1 MATHATITKIDDDK
15 RLVFGW
21 ANIIKDVNGRVLL
34 DRQDDFIDDEE
45 ELEKA
50 AYEFVLHSRD
60 GGEMHVRRGV
70 SKMVESVVLTPE
82 KQAALGIPAG
92 SVPVGWWVGFKVD
105 DDRVWDQVKKG
116 DYVGFSV
123 HGTGQRQ
130 QTLLKDDEFTDIEKG
145 AAMEMCK
152 ECGEM
157 VRKGETCKCM
167 SKSDCGCGCA
177 DCDGVAV
184 SKSMVAELTKAQK
197 ERTDKVAQVMREFK
211 AGTLKT
217 PDGKKVTDRRQALA
231 IAMSEQRAMAKGDYP
246 GHPFRGNQWT
256 GGRGGR
262 GGGGKERKGKGR
274 KGGNKG
280 PGKLSRPLKGGGKKA
295 GSIQDAAQQ
304 AATSGTVP
312 EGAVSVKN
320 VDEFL
325 AEFNKVVKQ
334 MAADGKEAANFN
346 LCKIT
351 VPGTNLFCGRN
362 KGVMRDKMPQIGG
375 KAVPGTK
382 ADKLPKNDKG
392 EVDGTPQFI
401 DALTKAGVKTNQ
413 TKKLASELKATQ
425 NELVG
430 EKVAGMTNNTAFD
443 PGKKPIFI
451 SKDGYVLDGH
461 HRWAAVVGRDAGDG
475 KLGDLTMNVIEIDM
489 GIDDLLKFSND
500 WADEFG
506 IAPKAANPSQ

>member
-167 SKSDCGCGCA
+167 SKSDCGC
-177 DCDGVAV
+177 V
-184 SKSMVAELTKAQK
+184 
-197 ERTDKVAQVMREFK
+197 
-211 AGTLKT
+211 
-217 PDGKKVTDRRQALA
+217 P
-231 IAMSEQRAMAKGDYP
+231 SEPSSTQR
-246 GHPFRGNQWT
+246 
-256 GGRGGR
+256 
-262 GGGGKERKGKGR
+262 
-274 KGGNKG
+274 
-280 PGKLSRPLKGGGKKA
+280 
-295 GSIQDAAQQ
+295 
-304 AATSGTVP
+304 
-312 EGAVSVKN
+312 
-320 VDEFL
+320 
-325 AEFNKVVKQ
+325 
-334 MAADGKEAANFN
+334 
-346 LCKIT
+346 
-351 VPGTNLFCGRN
+351 
-362 KGVMRDKMPQIGG
+362 
-375 KAVPGTK
+375 
-382 ADKLPKNDKG
+382 
-392 EVDGTPQFI
+392 
-401 DALTKAGVKTNQ
+401 
-413 TKKLASELKATQ
+413 
-425 NELVG
+425 
-430 EKVAGMTNNTAFD
+430 
-443 PGKKPIFI
+443 
-451 SKDGYVLDGH
+451 
-461 HRWAAVVGRDAGDG
+461 
-475 KLGDLTMNVIEIDM
+475 
-489 GIDDLLKFSND
+489 
-500 WADEFG
+500 
-506 IAPKAANPSQ
+506 PSTC